1 MYFIIRIFQA
11 FTWMVSFPSQIHL
24 FGIRGNFKHIFH
36 HNLHTYNRT
45 VLILCYFPLPTIT
58 ESPNFASDERT
69 PAPLDSHA
77 PKSCH
82 SHIRHCCRYIHISTV
97 WVRYRKTA
105 NSIIQMCLCEYNWNY
120 CSWAKKKGDTMD
132 EITPIAIPA
141 SLAFWALRIYSTFY
155 SRVNPRWF
163 RLTWWAMRWVDGFI
177 VHANGLILL
186 YCTTHRCP
194 SIMRTK
200 SRLVIRRVYNARIC
214 C

>member
-105 NSIIQMCLCEYNWNY
+105 NSIIQMCLCKYNWNY
-120 CSWAKKKGDTMD
+120 CSWAKKKRRHNGWDNTNC
-132 EITPIAIPA
+132 
-141 SLAFWALRIYSTFY
+141 YSCFTCFL
-155 SRVNPRWF
+155 SATDIF
-163 RLTWWAMRWVDGFI
+163 
-177 VHANGLILL
+177 HILL
-186 YCTTHRCP
+186 SRKSAVVSVDVVGNAVSGWIHCTCESLDIT
-194 SIMRTK
+194 
-200 SRLVIRRVYNARIC
+200 LLYNTPLHSDYADK
-214 C
+214 